1 MKSVENKKPSSRSVY
16 LNPRISLVIV
26 GCLFLL
32 TIFAAYL
39 QRTTQ
44 EFPIGIVGVFE
55 GFSSTLMTGLVEAKF
70 FFSSGFAFVAGM
82 ASVFNPCG
90 FPLLPVYLGLYIN
103 SQAPAVEGTDKL
115 RNVFRPLIVGGTV
128 ALGLVML
135 FGLTGLI
142 LGVAS
147 QIVIRSLPWLGFG
160 IGLLLVLS
168 GWWTLSG
175 RGFRSWSI
183 SGSFIHLANP
193 NQIGIRGYFLFGVS
207 FGIASLGCTLP
218 IFLTVVGTT
227 LTYEGMIPAVAQL
240 FLYGCGMGLVM
251 VVLTIFVALVKTGLV
266 RTLERALP
274 YLSVLTGALMTLA
287 GCYLVFY
294 WLTLGGMF

>member
-1 MKSVENKKPSSRSVY
+1 MKPSSKSVY
-16 LNPRISLVIV
+16 LNPRISLAIV
-26 GCLFLL
+26 GCLFFL
-32 TIFAAYL
+32 TIFAVYL

-44 EFPIGIVGVFE
+44 EFPIGIVGILE

-103 SQAPAVEGTDKL
+103 SHAPGGEGKGKL
-115 RNVFRPLIVGGTV
+115 NIVLRPLIVGGTV

-142 LGVAS
+142 LGIAS
-147 QIVIRSLPWLGFG
+147 QIVIRSLPWLGLG
-160 IGLLLVLS
+160 IGLLLVS
-168 GWWTLSG
+168 GGWWTLSG

-183 SGSFIHLANP
+183 ADRFIHLGNP

-227 LTYEGMIPAVAQL
+227 FTYEGVIPAVAQL
-240 FLYGCGMGLVM
+240 FWYGFGMGLVI
-251 VVLTIFVALVKTGLV
+251 VVLTVFVALVKTGLMNS
-266 RTLERALP
+266 LERVLP
-274 YLSVLTGALMTLA
+274 YLNVLTGILMTLA

-294 WLTLGGMF
+294 WLTLGEIF